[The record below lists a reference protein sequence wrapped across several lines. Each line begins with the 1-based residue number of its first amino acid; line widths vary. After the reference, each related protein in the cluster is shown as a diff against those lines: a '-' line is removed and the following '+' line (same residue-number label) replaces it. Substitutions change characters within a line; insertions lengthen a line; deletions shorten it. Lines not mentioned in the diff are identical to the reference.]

1 MTLSVRRLN
10 PVIGTEV
17 SGIQVTR
24 DLGDNAFGEIY
35 QAWLDS
41 GGLLVLRDQ
50 ELEPEDQIAFSRR
63 FGELDPLK
71 GQTVE
76 PYLLPGHPEIY
87 RVSNKVKDGQ
97 KLGRQRAGTYWH
109 SDNSHKERAAKAS
122 LLYGIEIPDYGGDTQ
137 FAAMTRAW
145 DELSPTYR
153 DMIDGLRCV
162 HDFEKAKS
170 GSFKN
175 ETVTESHLNATPA
188 ISHPL
193 VRTHPETGRKCL
205 FLNAG
210 VVTHIEGM
218 SVEES
223 QPILDYLYRHCTRPE
238 FVYRHQWRKGDL
250 LVWDNRSTMHYA
262 VADYDGVGDRYMHR
276 TTVFGDRPV

>member
-1 MTLSVRRLN
+1 MTLSIRRLN
-10 PVIGTEV
+10 PVIGLEA
-17 SGIQVTR
+17 SGVQATR
-24 DLGDNAFGEIY
+24 SLGDNVFGELY

-50 ELEPEDQIAFSRR
+50 DLEPEDQIAFSRR

-87 RVSNKVKDGQ
+87 RVSNKVQDGV

-122 LLYGIEIPDYGGDTQ
+122 LLYGIEVPEYGGDTQ
-137 FAAMTRAW
+137 FAGMARAW
-145 DELSPTYR
+145 QELSPTMR
-153 DMIDGLRCV
+153 GMLEGLRCV

-175 ETVTESHLNATPA
+175 EQVTESHLNATPPV
-188 ISHPL
+188 SHPL
-193 VRTHPETGRKCL
+193 VRTHPETGARCL

-210 VVTHIEGM
+210 VVTRIDGM
-218 SVEES
+218 TVEES
-223 QPILDYLYRHCTRPE
+223 QPILDFLYKHCTRPE
-238 FVYRHQWRKGDL
+238 FVYRHQWRRGDL
-250 LVWDNRSTMHYA
+250 LIWDNRCAMHYA

>member
-1 MTLSVRRLN
+1 MSLNLRRLS
-10 PVIGTEV
+10 PVIGIEA
-17 SGIQVTR
+17 SGVQATR
-24 DLGDNAFGEIY
+24 DLGDNAFGELY

-50 ELEPEDQIAFSRR
+50 DLTPEDQIAFSRR
-63 FGELDPLK
+63 FGELDPLT

-87 RVSNKVKDGQ
+87 RVSNKVQDGR

-122 LLYGIEIPDYGGDTQ
+122 LLYGIEIPPYGGDTL
-137 FAAMTRAW
+137 FAGMAAAWRA
-145 DELSPTYR
+145 LSPT
-153 DMIDGLRCV
+153 MQGMLDGLRCV

-175 ETVTESHLNATPA
+175 EDVTDRHLNTTPP
-188 ISHPL
+188 IDHPL
-193 VRTHPETGRKCL
+193 ARTHPETGEKCL

-210 VVTHIEGM
+210 VVTHIQGM
-218 SVEES
+218 TVEES
-223 QPILDYLYRHCTRPE
+223 APILDFLYRHCTRPE
-238 FVYRHQWRKGDL
+238 FVYRHQWRTRDL
-250 LVWDNRSTMHYA
+250 LVWDNRSAMHYA
-262 VADYDGVGDRYMHR
+262 VADYDGIGDRYMHR

>member
-1 MTLSVRRLN
+1 MRRLN
-10 PVIGTEV
+10 PVIGIEI
-17 SGIQVTR
+17 SGVQVTR
-24 DLGDNAFGEIY
+24 DLGDNAFGELY

-50 ELEPEDQIAFSRR
+50 TLEPEDQIAFSQR

-109 SDNSHKERAAKAS
+109 SDNSHKERAAKCS
-122 LLYGIEIPDYGGDTQ
+122 LLYGIEIPEYGGDTQ
-137 FAAMTRAW
+137 FAGMAKAY

-153 DMIDGLRCV
+153 TMIEGLRCV

-175 ETVTESHLNATPA
+175 ETVTDGHLQATPPV
-188 ISHPL
+188 SHPL

-223 QPILDYLYRHCTRPE
+223 QPILDYLYKHCTRPE
-238 FVYRHQWRKGDL
+238 FVYRHQWRQGDL
-250 LVWDNRSTMHYA
+250 LVWDNRSAMHYA

>member
-10 PVIGTEV
+10 PVIGIEV
-17 SGIQVTR
+17 SGVQVTR
-24 DLGDNAFGEIY
+24 DLGDNAFGTLY

-41 GGLLVLRDQ
+41 GGLMVLRDQ

-87 RVSNKVKDGQ
+87 RVSNKVQDGR

-122 LLYGIEIPDYGGDTQ
+122 LLYGIEVPEYGGDTM
-137 FAAMTRAW
+137 FAGMARAW
-145 DELSPTYR
+145 EELSPTYR
-153 DMIDGLRCV
+153 HMLDGLRCV

-175 ETVTESHLNATPA
+175 EQVTDSHLRTTPPV
-188 ISHPL
+188 SHPL
-193 VRTHPETGRKCL
+193 VRTHPETGKKCL

-218 SVEES
+218 TVEES
-223 QPILDYLYRHCTRPE
+223 LPILDYLYRHCTRPE
-238 FVYRHQWRKGDL
+238 FVYRHQWRQRDL
-250 LVWDNRSTMHYA
+250 LVWDNRAAMHYA

>member
-1 MTLSVRRLN
+1 MTLSARRLN
-10 PVIGTEV
+10 PVIGIEV
-17 SGIQVTR
+17 SGLQVTR
-24 DLGDNAFGEIY
+24 DLGDNLFGELY
-35 QAWLDS
+35 QAWLES

-87 RVSNKVKDGQ
+87 RVSNKVKDGE

-122 LLYGIEIPDYGGDTQ
+122 LLYGIEVPEYGGDTM
-137 FAAMTRAW
+137 FAGMARAW
-145 DELSPTYR
+145 DELSPTYQR
-153 DMIDGLRCV
+153 MLDGLRCI

-170 GSFKN
+170 GSFRN
-175 ETVTESHLNATPA
+175 EQVTDRHLSTTPPV
-188 ISHPL
+188 SHPL

-223 QPILDYLYRHCTRPE
+223 QSILDYLYRHCTRPE
-238 FVYRHQWRKGDL
+238 FVYRHQWRPKDL
-250 LVWDNRSTMHYA
+250 LVWDNRAAMHYA